1 MKHDHA
7 RFGIAQAYGERDKVE
22 DRVRRFTP
30 MVRRAAWHVHGMARG
45 PLELE
50 DLMQAGM
57 VALTECAK
65 RHERESED
73 GFAAYAKLRVRGAMV
88 DQLRRDRPE
97 SRAMARRQRTYEAAV
112 EQLWREHGQAP
123 AAHEIASRLGCTIEE
138 LRAIEA
144 SRVTVGSIEEHYDER
159 SLDFADDRPDPFE
172 ALAAMD
178 DRARLIAAM
187 ATLPERL
194 QLVLQLFFVE
204 ELRLTEIAEVL
215 EVSVPRVHQLRAQAL
230 GKLKAL
236 LDDAD

>member
-7 RFGIAQAYGERDKVE
+7 RFSIAQAYGERARVE

-73 GFAAYAKLRVRGAMV
+73 GFAAYAKVRVRGAMV
-88 DQLRRDRPE
+88 DQLRRARPE

-123 AAHEIASRLGCTIEE
+123 AAHEIATRLGCTIEE

-159 SLDFADDRPDPFE
+159 NLAFADDRPDPFE

-178 DRARLIAAM
+178 DRSRLIAAM

-204 ELRLTEIAEVL
+204 ELSLTEIAEVL

>member
-1 MKHDHA
+1 MKQDHA
-7 RFGIAQAYGERDKVE
+7 RFGVTLAYGDRALVE

-30 MVRRAAWHVHGMARG
+30 MVRRAAWHVHGMTRG
-45 PLELE
+45 PLEIE

-57 VALTECAK
+57 VALTECAQ
-65 RHERESED
+65 RHAGNGED

-88 DQLRRDRPE
+88 DQLRRTMPE
-97 SRAMARRQRTYEAAV
+97 SRASARRKRAYETAV
-112 EQLWREHGQAP
+112 EQLWHEHGQAP
-123 AAHEIASRLGCTIEE
+123 AAHEIAARLGCTPEE

-144 SRVTVGSIEEHYDER
+144 SRVTVGSIEDHYDER
-159 SLDFADDRPDPFE
+159 SLAFADDGPDPFE

-178 DRARLIAAM
+178 DRAWLIAAM

-204 ELRLTEIAEVL
+204 ELSLTEIAEVL

-236 LDDAD
+236 LEDAA